1 MAVVPAS
8 SAIWTGVPVVA
19 LSRTYLVRP
28 DVVVVTSETAA
39 VAVVTLVTAAG
50 VVVTLVTAAVV
61 VVTSAIDAVAATL
74 PTDARPVSLRPTME
88 K

>member
-19 LSRTYLVRP
+19 LSRTCLVRP

-39 VAVVTLVTAAG
+39 VA
-50 VVVTLVTAAVV
+50 VVTLVTAAVV